1 MKAEF
6 SHSGFLNSAEYT
18 SVKLQEGRMIT
29 DRDFNAGCEIQK
41 ARQDAF
47 GRITFNT
54 GVPRSGGLLT
64 GVGTGIAQFAPL
76 GGTVVAGG
84 RAGQARPQA
93 PDGAFG
99 YYNQA
104 DLNIPV
110 DEFSPGILYADI
122 FEDSINSYEDQDLR
136 DEALHGADTVTA
148 IKQYVQI
155 KRCDESLVIQNECG
169 SVFEPGAMPQIGT
182 GEFSVDLRAS
192 SGIADQCDPCANEIT
207 LDETIDNSL
216 FRMEVQ
222 NLTYDED
229 GMPLTV
235 TLKWSHENGGI
246 IFPQTAMND
255 IFNADYSFEYYT
267 PQTQSHMGIPAEGLG
282 TAVETST
289 LFHGS
294 VTARS
299 VLPNALVR
307 RWDGYAL
314 INLQSFSV
322 EGWDKGVPL
331 QAGSSTHGGVSD
343 TPDGYVF
350 NLDQLIV
357 TLDLKDKAILI
368 GDYWLALLRSASRT
382 ARALS
387 VTPRGIKHEYCILGY
402 SEDGINI
409 SINPA
414 DLARL
419 QSPDLSCLHAD
430 TIHYTPSIDCEYAG
444 DARNVEEA
452 LNAFCGHIGQL
463 YEEVAAPL
471 PPPSSFPIIKNVRWA
486 IGDPF
491 ENDRTAYRDW
501 VSSGFEIE
509 FSDPMQIAFM
519 SDDVITMTVD
529 MPRYSPVNSETQTI
543 PDLMLSSVIISGVV
557 SAGSNSNSIRY
568 TPDTTV
574 LNNVYSEIKALNA
587 AGYTKPIRIRIAV
600 NGRFLFADDGRP
612 CDGFVPGRAVTE
624 QVNFEDIIVDSSGG
638 TSGVGS
644 DQDPGSF
651 SSGTSAA
658 EFVALRFGSSGVV
671 GGATSQSSDYSVRR
685 RIALAYEQAGSG
697 IPSKFEA
704 WFYASLASSP
714 GGPNVLDG
722 DASSVAMLATLPGIN
737 DFIARSMVERRGT
750 FKTVDEMAGFYGISA
765 YNKAQLETMLY
776 FSKSGA
782 TGPSR
787 PPIALPKEPSD
798 GNETPPPTSPPEPHL
813 NLHTMNREELLA
825 VDGIGLAT
833 YERIKN
839 YREKNLILGR
849 ESLLEAG
856 ISNSTISLFIDKVC
870 F

>member
-29 DRDFNAGCEIQK
+29 DRDFNAGCEMQK

-47 GRITFNT
+47 GRITFNS

-64 GVGTGIAQFAPL
+64 GVGTGIAQFASL

-84 RAGQARPQA
+84 REGQARPQT

-104 DLNIPV
+104 DLNIPAG
-110 DEFSPGILYADI
+110 EFTPGILYADI
-122 FEDSINSYEDQDLR
+122 FEDSINSFEDQDLR

-148 IKQYVQI
+148 IKQFVQI

-192 SGIADQCDPCANEIT
+192 AGIADQCDPCATEIT

-222 NLTYDED
+222 NLTYDEA
-229 GMPLTV
+229 GMPLTI

-246 IFPQTAMND
+246 IFPQIAMND

-282 TAVETST
+282 AAVETST

-314 INLQSFSV
+314 INLQTFSV

-331 QAGSSTHGGVSD
+331 QAGSNSHGGVAD

-357 TLDLKDKAILI
+357 TLALKEKAILI

-387 VTPRGIKHEYCILGY
+387 VTPRGIKHDYCILGY

-409 SINPA
+409 HINPA

-419 QSPDLSCLHAD
+419 KSPDLSCLHAD
-430 TIHYTPSIDCEYAG
+430 TIHYTPSIDCEYIG

-486 IGDPF
+486 IGNPF
-491 ENDRTAYRDW
+491 ENDLTAYRDW

-509 FSDPMQIAFM
+509 FSDPMQILFM

-543 PDLMLSSVIISGVV
+543 PDLMLSPVIISGVV

-568 TPDTTV
+568 TPNTTV
-574 LNNVYSEIKALNA
+574 LNNVYSEIMALNEA
-587 AGYTKPIRIRIAV
+587 KYIEPIRIRIAV
-600 NGRFLFADDGRP
+600 NGRFLFANDGRP
-612 CDGFVPGRAVTE
+612 CDGFVPGRAVSE
-624 QVNFEDIIVDSSGG
+624 QINFQDMVADVSGG
-638 TSGVGS
+638 TSGVGPS
-644 DQDPGSF
+644 QNTSSS
-651 SSGTSAA
+651 SSGTSSFGLIASIIPPHFAA
-658 EFVALRFGSSGVV
+658 ADIHELP
-671 GGATSQSSDYSVRR
+671 VRR

-714 GGPNVLDG
+714 GGPNVFDG

-737 DFIARSMVERRGT
+737 DSIAESMVERRGT
-750 FKTVDEMAGFYGISA
+750 FKTVDEMAEFYGISA
-765 YNKAQLETMLY
+765 YNTAQLETMLY

-787 PPIALPKEPSD
+787 PPVALPKEPSD
-798 GNETPPPTSPPEPHL
+798 GNETPPPISTPEPHL

-833 YERIKN
+833 AKRIER

-856 ISNSTISLFIDKVC
+856 ISNSTISLFIDQVC